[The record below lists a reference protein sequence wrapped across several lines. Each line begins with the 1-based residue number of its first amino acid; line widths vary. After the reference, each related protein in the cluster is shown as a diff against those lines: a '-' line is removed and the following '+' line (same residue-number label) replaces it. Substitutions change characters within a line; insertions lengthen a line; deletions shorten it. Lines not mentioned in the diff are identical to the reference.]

1 MGLDVVERVE
11 LFKQNHL
18 PYLSELAS
26 LNGVDVHASGYRLTK
41 VVGGIPL
48 NRAISCGLL
57 TIYQGS
63 DTATHQIIYSD
74 IDIGILWQIVSNL
87 RYRIEGI
94 RVVLM

>member
-11 LFKQNHL
+11 LFQQYHL

-48 NRAISCGLL
+48 NRAISSGLL
-57 TIYQGS
+57 TIY
-63 DTATHQIIYSD
+63 
-74 IDIGILWQIVSNL
+74 
-87 RYRIEGI
+87 
-94 RVVLM
+94 